1 MTMLHDPWP
10 ARFALRDAIARQAWR
25 RHGAHIPLEEYLS
38 QGNLVLAECAARGIQ
53 DLRHVQARLCLGMR
67 RVPRE
72 ECPHG
77 NTRAT
82 HAGRR
87 LSHRVRQTLPFPS
100 DWAGWNRFLHPVRVP
115 SDTTVFTQELLDDL
129 ARLTSPLAVQAFMAQ
144 AWGWHTRE
152 LPGLL
157 GRSRATI
164 QRRLAALVRVLPVA
178 RAHWQEVR

>member
-1 MTMLHDPWP
+1 MMPDPWP
-10 ARFALRDAIARQAWR
+10 ARFAVRDHVARQAWR
-25 RHGAHIPLEEYLS
+25 HHGAHIPLEEYLS

-53 DLRHVQARLCLGMR
+53 DLRHVQARLYLGMR

-82 HAGRR
+82 HGGHR
-87 LSHRVRQTLPFPS
+87 LSQRVLQTLPFPN
-100 DWAGWNRFLHPVRVP
+100 DWAGWHRFLHPVYAA
-115 SDTTVFTQELLDDL
+115 SDTTVYTQELLEDL
-129 ARLTSPLAVQAFMAQ
+129 TEMTSPLAVHAFMAQ

-152 LPGLL
+152 LPDLL

-164 QRRLAALVRVLPVA
+164 GRRLAALLRLLPAA
-178 RAHWQEVR
+178 RQHWQEGP